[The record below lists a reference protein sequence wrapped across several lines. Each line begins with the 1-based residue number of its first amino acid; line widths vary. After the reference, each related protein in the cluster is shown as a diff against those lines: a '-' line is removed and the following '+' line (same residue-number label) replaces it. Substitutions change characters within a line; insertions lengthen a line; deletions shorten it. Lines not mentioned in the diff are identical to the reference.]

1 MSRPLLLSMVAA
13 VFLSGCSQVHSETA
27 AAQNPPITFLGQWGV
42 KGQMPGQLDMPV
54 GLAVDTTQRVYIA
67 DRGTQLLQKFTLA
80 GVPLLTFEDAAIA
93 GASAVAVDAGGGIYV
108 ANLNAGDVHV
118 FFPEGDALR
127 LFHVKRQ
134 PRFEGPF
141 IFSTDPGGAIYIPD
155 PDGGGIQVLNSN
167 GRLLRSWTVSGL
179 PGVARAH
186 PVAAVAA
193 PDGFLYVG
201 DGPSGGI
208 LKYRFNGERIAAW
221 PATAGAGPL
230 LGLAA
235 SHDHLFAL
243 RANSPRLTVSNF
255 DGKQELTDDLGGRL
269 AASSGTE
276 ASAAAWLAVTPDDEL
291 LVMDAGASHVFRF
304 QVRLG
309 QHP

>member
-1 MSRPLLLSMVAA
+1 MSRPLLLLVFVA
-13 VFLSGCSQVHSETA
+13 VFLSGCSQVHSEAA
-27 AAQNPPITFLGQWGV
+27 AAQNTPIIFLGQWGV
-42 KGQMPGQLDMPV
+42 KGQMPGQLDTPV
-54 GLAVDTTQRVYIA
+54 GLAVDSTLRVYIA

-80 GVPLLTFEDAAIA
+80 GVPLLTFEDSAIA

-118 FFPEGDALR
+118 YFPEGDALR

-134 PRFEGPF
+134 SRFEGPF
-141 IFSTDPGGAIYIPD
+141 VFSTDPGGAIYLPD

-179 PGVARAH
+179 PGVARAR
-186 PVAAVAA
+186 PIAAVAA

-208 LKYRFNGERIAAW
+208 LKYRFTGERIAAW
-221 PATAGAGPL
+221 PATAGAGAL

-235 SHDHLFAL
+235 SQDHLYAL
-243 RANSPRLTVSNF
+243 RANSPRLTISNF
-255 DGKQELTDDLGGRL
+255 DGKKELTDDLGGRL
-269 AASSGTE
+269 AASSGAEESDTH
-276 ASAAAWLAVTPDDEL
+276 WLAVTPDDEL